1 MINKIKILDRTNQTV
16 IIFLEEWRPRID
28 VLPLEVQNKI
38 PECEY
43 NTI

>member
-28 VLPLEVQNKI
+28 VLPLGSTKQD
-38 PECEY
+38 
-43 NTI
+43 TRM